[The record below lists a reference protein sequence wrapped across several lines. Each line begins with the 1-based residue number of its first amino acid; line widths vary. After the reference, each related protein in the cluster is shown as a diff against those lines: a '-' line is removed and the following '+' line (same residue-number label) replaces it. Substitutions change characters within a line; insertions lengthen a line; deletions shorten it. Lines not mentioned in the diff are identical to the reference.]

1 MHKKE
6 YVGKGELNRVLEPK
20 LSTQMLSTSSII
32 IHLNPLFGFF
42 FLFPLLWNCSDNTA
56 LSKPSVSPYITF
68 AI

>member
-42 FLFPLLWNCSDNTA
+42 SLFPLL
-56 LSKPSVSPYITF
+56 
-68 AI
+68 